1 MRPLPLFTFCLLLL
15 ASCAQKPSNNCPEH
29 GLSART
35 MTEMP
40 IKGDRAVTIVEGG
53 ANALKD
59 LFSSLLGK
67 AVSGDLQTIDLVHT
81 PWDVDPVI
89 LSSEAI
95 KARLFHVDT
104 QYVESPQPPHNL
116 VMQVVTDS
124 FQLSEAFSIRP
135 YERWDIDSLSISK
148 QVLGYALVAES
159 TDRISGEVRGT
170 MPLFTVTCGEKQGEP
185 SKLAT
190 VRYLQQVN
198 RATASN
204 APYNW
209 FAQNLE
215 VSVRE
220 KLFGTLI
227 AKAEKGTLQA
237 YPGPSTDG
245 LLGKEALMASIT
257 FTDSMWVESPEPPYA
272 LEKVA
277 VTSTLDFSD
286 IVAIE
291 CVQDILMYANG
302 TITIDLKWYAPVVG
316 TTDKYGNLTTTRTLF
331 WVKN

>member
-1 MRPLPLFTFCLLLL
+1 MRTLPLFTVGLLLM
-15 ASCAQKPSNNCPEH
+15 ASCTQKPSNNCPEH

-35 MTEMP
+35 MTQMP
-40 IKGDRAVTIVEGG
+40 LKGHRAVTIVEGG
-53 ANALKD
+53 ENALKD

-95 KARLFHVDT
+95 KARFFRVDT

-124 FQLSEAFSIRP
+124 FELSQAFSIRP
-135 YERWDIDSLSISK
+135 YERWDIDSLSIRK
-148 QVLGYALVAES
+148 QVVGYALVAERM
-159 TDRISGEVRGT
+159 DRITGEVRGVE
-170 MPLFTVTCGEKQGEP
+170 PLLMVKCGEKQGEP
-185 SKLAT
+185 TKVAT
-190 VRYLQQVN
+190 VRYIQQIN
-198 RATASN
+198 WAAAANDS
-204 APYNW
+204 YNW
-209 FAQNLE
+209 YRENLE

-220 KLFGTLI
+220 QLFGTLL
-227 AKAEKGTLQA
+227 AKAGKGALQA
-237 YPGPSTDG
+237 YPGPSADG
-245 LLGKEALMASIT
+245 LLGKEALTACLTS
-257 FTDSMWVESPEPPYA
+257 TDSMWVESPEPPYA
-272 LEKVA
+272 MEKVA
-277 VTSTLDFSD
+277 ITSTVDFTD

-302 TITIDLKWYAPVVG
+302 TIAIDLKWYAPVVG